1 MILLRQTTCM
11 TRNMPEI
18 VIIAIMGQM
27 NITWTKNK
35 NLEFHASED
44 ETGVWTIPRF
54 AAGGSDVTYVNTSNA
69 WTST

>member
-1 MILLRQTTCM
+1 LLHVPQ
-11 TRNMPEI
+11 
-18 VIIAIMGQM
+18 VGM

-35 NLEFHASED
+35 NLESHASED
-44 ETGVWTIPRF
+44 ETGVWTIPSF